1 MIKKKQKGCIVFA
14 LLFYLVFAPVVYG
27 DLYWESTVETS
38 GAPEDMLKNMPKQ
51 IRDQMRDQFKPKTE
65 IVRNYLTSFAI
76 RKETKDHIMILN
88 YDTLT
93 MYQIDPTK
101 KTYTKVNLLTA
112 MEQMGQGISENMKIT
127 ATNETK
133 KIAGYNCTKYIV
145 TVMGAKTE
153 HWVSKDVKGYKEFR
167 AATEKMEK
175 KLKKSPSMR
184 KIGMSGISSKEGF
197 PIRTVTDMMGI
208 KSTTTLKSI
217 QKKSLSKS
225 LFKIPEGYKLI
236 EMKIPLQ

>member
-1 MIKKKQKGCIVFA
+1 MIKKKQMGYLVFA
-14 LLFYLVFAPVVYG
+14 LLIYLVFAPVVYG
-27 DLYWESTVETS
+27 DLYWESTVETG
-38 GAPEDMLKNMPKQ
+38 GAPEGMLKSMPKQ
-51 IRDQMRDQFKPKTE
+51 IRDQMLDQFKPRTE
-65 IVRNYLTSFAI
+65 IVKNYLTSFAI
-76 RKETKDHIMILN
+76 RSEQKDHIMILN

-112 MEQMGQGISENMKIT
+112 MEQMGQEMSEDMKIT

-133 KIAGYNCTKYIV
+133 KIAGYICTKYIV
-145 TVMGAKTE
+145 TGMGAKTE

-167 AATEKMEK
+167 AVTEKMEK
-175 KLKKSPSMR
+175 KLKKSPSMG

-208 KSTTTLKSI
+208 KSTTTLKNI

-225 LFKIPEGYKLI
+225 LFKIPEGYKLV
-236 EMKIPLQ
+236 EVKFPQQ